1 MTPDHR
7 VCTQIRAGGTIRILE
22 STPLPLGHHPAAHLR
37 PHRRPNRDDG
47 GAEGQAPQVV
57 VVGRGE
63 ADQAPL
69 AGEGVRVGRAAA
81 VGREVRVG
89 PVAQAEVLDPLQ
101 SM

>member
-1 MTPDHR
+1 M
-7 VCTQIRAGGTIRILE
+7 E
-22 STPLPLGHHPAAHLR
+22 STPLILGPQAAI
-37 PHRRPNRDDG
+37 PRRPLPHPKRSGVG
-47 GAEGQAPQVV
+47 GEDQAPQVV